1 VVGLGTLINTATVL
15 IGGMVGIAMGDRIP
29 DRVRLIVVQVIGMVT
44 IGLGLSDLL
53 KTHNMVF
60 PLLGMVFGA
69 VIGEVLRIEDRL
81 EGIGEV
87 IRKRFAK
94 RQDPGPFISGFVTA
108 TLLFCI
114 GPLTILGAIQDASGE
129 TPQLYIIKGT
139 LDGFMSV
146 IFGAIHGVGVLF
158 SAVSVF
164 VVQGTLTLFG
174 TQLDSL
180 LNDRMRIELFAT
192 GGLAVM
198 AIGLNSA
205 GHQKDS
211 FGFAASRLDCDSGIG
226 SALRGQ
232 YGSAEIAKHVWK
244 VCAQDRCAGNC
255 ASFFCSCK

>member
-1 VVGLGTLINTATVL
+1 MVGLGTLINTATVL
-15 IGGMVGIAMGDRIP
+15 IGGMVGIAMGDKIP

-60 PLLGMVFGA
+60 PLLGIVFGA
-69 VIGEVLRIEDRL
+69 LIGEVLRIEDRL

-94 RQDPGPFISGFVTA
+94 RQDPGRFISGFVTA

-114 GPLTILGAIQDASGE
+114 GPLTILGAIQDASGD

-198 AIGLNSA
+198 AIGLNLLDIKKIRLGSLLP
-205 GHQKDS
+205 GLIVTPVLVQL
-211 FGFAASRLDCDSGIG
+211 FADNTGL
-226 SALRGQ
+226 LR
-232 YGSAEIAKHVWK
+232 
-244 VCAQDRCAGNC
+244 
-255 ASFFCSCK
+255 

>member
-1 VVGLGTLINTATVL
+1 MIGLGTLINTATVL
-15 IGGMVGIAMGDRIP
+15 VGGTVGIAMGSKIP
-29 DRVRLIVVQVIGMVT
+29 DRVRTIVVQVIGMLT

-69 VIGEVLRIEDRL
+69 VIGEILRIEDRL
-81 EGIGEV
+81 EGIGEI

-108 TLLFCI
+108 SLLFCI
-114 GPLTILGAIQDASGE
+114 GPLTILGAIQDASGA

-164 VVQGTLTLFG
+164 IVQGTLTLFG
-174 TQLDSL
+174 TRLDSL

-198 AIGLNSA
+198 AIGLNLLEIKKIRLGSLLP
-205 GHQKDS
+205 GLIITPVLVKL
-211 FGFAASRLDCDSGIG
+211 FADGTGL
-226 SALRGQ
+226 LR
-232 YGSAEIAKHVWK
+232 
-244 VCAQDRCAGNC
+244 
-255 ASFFCSCK
+255 

>member
-1 VVGLGTLINTATVL
+1 
-15 IGGMVGIAMGDRIP
+15 MGDKIR
-29 DRVRLIVVQVIGMVT
+29 DRVRVIVVQVIGMVT

-69 VIGEVLRIEDRL
+69 IIGEVLRIEDRL
-81 EGIGEV
+81 AGIGEV

-198 AIGLNSA
+198 AIGLNLLDIKKIRLGSLLP
-205 GHQKDS
+205 GLIVTPVLVQL
-211 FGFAASRLDCDSGIG
+211 FADNTGL
-226 SALRGQ
+226 LR
-232 YGSAEIAKHVWK
+232 
-244 VCAQDRCAGNC
+244 
-255 ASFFCSCK
+255 

>member
-1 VVGLGTLINTATVL
+1 VIGLGTLINTATVL
-15 IGGMVGIAMGDRIP
+15 VGGTVGIAMGNKIP
-29 DRVRLIVVQVIGMVT
+29 GRVRTIVVQVIGMLT

-69 VIGEVLRIEDRL
+69 VIGEILRIEDRL
-81 EGIGEV
+81 EGIGEI

-108 TLLFCI
+108 SLLFCI
-114 GPLTILGAIQDASGE
+114 GPLTILGAIQDASGA

-164 VVQGTLTLFG
+164 IVQGTLTLFG
-174 TQLDSL
+174 TSLDSL

-198 AIGLNSA
+198 AIGLNLLEIKKIRLGSLLP
-205 GHQKDS
+205 GLIITPVLVKL
-211 FGFAASRLDCDSGIG
+211 FADGTGL
-226 SALRGQ
+226 LR
-232 YGSAEIAKHVWK
+232 
-244 VCAQDRCAGNC
+244 
-255 ASFFCSCK
+255 

>member
-15 IGGMVGIAMGDRIP
+15 IGGTVGIAMGDKIP

-192 GGLAVM
+192 GGLAVI
-198 AIGLNSA
+198 AIGLNLLDIKKIRLGSLLP
-205 GHQKDS
+205 GLIVTPVLVQL
-211 FGFAASRLDCDSGIG
+211 FADNTGL
-226 SALRGQ
+226 LR
-232 YGSAEIAKHVWK
+232 
-244 VCAQDRCAGNC
+244 
-255 ASFFCSCK
+255 

>member
-15 IGGMVGIAMGDRIP
+15 IGGMVGIATGDKIP
-29 DRVRLIVVQVIGMVT
+29 DRVRIIVVQVIGMVT

-69 VIGEVLRIEDRL
+69 VIGELLRIEDRL

-94 RQDPGPFISGFVTA
+94 RQDPGRFISGFVTA

-198 AIGLNSA
+198 AIGLNLLDIKKIRLGSLLP
-205 GHQKDS
+205 GLIVTPVLVQL
-211 FGFAASRLDCDSGIG
+211 FADNTGL
-226 SALRGQ
+226 LR
-232 YGSAEIAKHVWK
+232 
-244 VCAQDRCAGNC
+244 
-255 ASFFCSCK
+255 

>member
-1 VVGLGTLINTATVL
+1 VIGLGTLINTATVL
-15 IGGMVGIAMGDRIP
+15 VGGSVGIAMGNKIP
-29 DRVRLIVVQVIGMVT
+29 ERVRIIVVQVIGMLT

-69 VIGEVLRIEDRL
+69 VIGEVMRIEDRL
-81 EGIGEV
+81 EGLGEV
-87 IRKRFAK
+87 IRRRFAQ

-108 TLLFCI
+108 SLLFCI
-114 GPLTILGAIQDASGE
+114 GPLTILGAIQDASGA

-164 VVQGTLTLFG
+164 IVQGTLTLFG
-174 TQLDSL
+174 TNLDSL

-198 AIGLNSA
+198 AIGLNLLEIKKIRLGSLLP
-205 GHQKDS
+205 GLIITPILVKL
-211 FGFAASRLDCDSGIG
+211 FADGTGL
-226 SALRGQ
+226 LR
-232 YGSAEIAKHVWK
+232 
-244 VCAQDRCAGNC
+244 
-255 ASFFCSCK
+255 